1 MPEDAN
7 VILNEFYDINESK
20 EQVEQF
26 IEKYKDNPEAEPVLK
41 IANQALDNFS
51 TSPKKQIKK
60 EKIERETP
68 VPGEGGKTVE
78 S

>member
-26 IEKYKDNPEAEPVLK
+26 IEKYKDNPEA
-41 IANQALDNFS
+41 
-51 TSPKKQIKK
+51 
-60 EKIERETP
+60 
-68 VPGEGGKTVE
+68 
-78 S
+78 

>member
-51 TSPKKQIKK
+51 TLSLIH
-60 EKIERETP
+60 I
-68 VPGEGGKTVE
+68 
-78 S
+78 

>member
-26 IEKYKDNPEAEPVLK
+26 IKKYKDNPEAEPVLK
-41 IANQALDNFS
+41 IANQALDNF
-51 TSPKKQIKK
+51 QIY
-60 EKIERETP
+60 
-68 VPGEGGKTVE
+68 
-78 S
+78 

>member
-41 IANQALDNFS
+41 IANQALDNFL
-51 TSPKKQIKK
+51 TTPKKQIKK
-60 EKIERETP
+60 EKRA
-68 VPGEGGKTVE
+68 GKQLNQKNIMCDILF
-78 S
+78 